1 MVLPDL
7 QIKPPTQAESTVKK
21 LKGHATDESFMSAG
35 LKSVSSRNSNKNRFF
50 STKHNRANSNAIPN
64 RANMTSRYRQGTIPT
79 ENLKFSQFMDIL
91 FTSGMNKSE
100 IKNETQSYVQVLE
113 TNYTD
118 KIRDLKFETE
128 KLLRQVT

>member
-1 MVLPDL
+1 
-7 QIKPPTQAESTVKK
+7 
-21 LKGHATDESFMSAG
+21 
-35 LKSVSSRNSNKNRFF
+35 
-50 STKHNRANSNAIPN
+50 
-64 RANMTSRYRQGTIPT
+64 
-79 ENLKFSQFMDIL
+79 MDIL